1 MWQTIPSIKYCMTDS
16 DFKRFGV
23 TQFCYGVIVQC
34 LVKTSTSHF
43 YEISMTSAHGFGR
56 RQDNRMMGFEVVW
69 TIMLHKEFQAC
80 AIHPP
85 YKYSSSRHIC
95 LHRIRHSSLLQ
106 RSIVKILV
114 RRWPGRDLNLA
125 VSPII

>member
-1 MWQTIPSIKYCMTDS
+1 MGGGGTDRRWMGIVEWGQS
-16 DFKRFGV
+16 GV
-23 TQFCYGVIVQC
+23 GRWDIRKWNDWEEWSGVRCKIDV
-34 LVKTSTSHF
+34 
-43 YEISMTSAHGFGR
+43 GFGR
-56 RQDNRMMGFEVVW
+56 RGYNRMFGFEVVW

-106 RSIVKILV
+106 RSIV
-114 RRWPGRDLNLA
+114 PF
-125 VSPII
+125 